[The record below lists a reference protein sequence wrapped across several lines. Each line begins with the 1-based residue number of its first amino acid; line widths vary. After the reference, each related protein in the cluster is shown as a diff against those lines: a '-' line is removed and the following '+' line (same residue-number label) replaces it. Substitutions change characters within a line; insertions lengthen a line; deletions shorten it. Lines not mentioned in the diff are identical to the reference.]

1 MSDNN
6 VNTTQTSRSAV
17 SNLGL
22 HFLSYLPITILGE
35 NMVYSVHRRICASF
49 SYLIP
54 LVFDEFFYLFLWAG
68 PYLIDGT
75 SDLFLLL

>member
-6 VNTTQTSRSAV
+6 VNTAQTSRCAV
-17 SNLGL
+17 SDLGL
-22 HFLSYLPITILGE
+22 HFLSYLPITMLGM
-35 NMVYSVHRRICASF
+35 NMVCSVHRRICASF

-54 LVFDEFFYLFLWAG
+54 LMLDELFYLFLWAG
-68 PYLIDGT
+68 PYLIEGT